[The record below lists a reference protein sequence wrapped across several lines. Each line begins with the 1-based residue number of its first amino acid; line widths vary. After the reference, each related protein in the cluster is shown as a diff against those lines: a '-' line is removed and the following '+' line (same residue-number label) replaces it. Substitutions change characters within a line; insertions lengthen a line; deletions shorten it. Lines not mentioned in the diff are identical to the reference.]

1 MSQSKTEDLSAA
13 LAGSILAAVDSPK
26 PGAVIQ
32 SGMQLHGTGWVIAEQ
47 EVLEITVYLGDIFL
61 CHAAYGYERNDVFEK
76 YPDFAQASHSGFAF
90 SATVPT
96 FPDAPPPLIVDVK
109 THGGGQVRCHVHLTA
124 AQPTTAIAV
133 APAPAPSGIRIFVDA
148 AVLDPHGVL
157 RVTGWIISLAPLCAF
172 TLFMGEQQLGAP
184 EVGIERVDVARDYP
198 LYPNALSS
206 GFRLVQDVAE
216 LDQSSPTIRVL
227 AVSEDGLRRQVIV
240 PIELPTTDTRR
251 TSMPDDVPD
260 DVFDIYCDEF
270 AISTDGLVSVEGW
283 AVAAEGIAS
292 ISILLDDAAVGE
304 AEFGLLRP
312 DVGNRFPHVAD
323 ARTAGFKFTRRLPE
337 LIAGD
342 HQAAICARTSAGR
355 EQVVLLSVQVSD
367 PRTVLAASNPAAAAA
382 TAVRY
387 SIDLP
392 KLVGDAAA
400 EPLRGALTI
409 VGWAVATGG
418 LASVEVRVD
427 GRSFGPAYIGV
438 RREDLALAFP
448 EHEEALFSG
457 FAQTIP
463 HKMIG
468 EGHHI
473 VQLVI
478 RGKKGDVVER
488 AFSLVSEPPA
498 DIAAASLRTRLPQT
512 EVDLKLAVLRRQ
524 LYHPQFVVAVILADK
539 PSHASIMTTIESLRR
554 QEYVDWHALFVASS
568 EEASTKAAAAVSN
581 ARPEW
586 LQGLQFGSPLTLQQ
600 SLDKQLDQPNRFLV
614 VLHAGDRLGAD
625 CLLEMALQSAL
636 QRDAD
641 FIYADERRH
650 DPAQGV
656 TQPWLK
662 PDWAPDLLL
671 SSNYIG
677 RPWCASA
684 PLVGKAGL
692 SVQQMATHGSY
703 DTVLRLTE
711 AARQIY
717 HIPRILCD
725 RTGTHEDSK
734 TLERRA
740 LAGALQRHGTVG
752 KIVAGRAGGTWR
764 VKRSVDRKQKV
775 SLIMPTC
782 AAGGHIKVAIT
793 SIREKT
799 AYRHFEI
806 IVIDN
811 IPDTQ
816 PDWKSWVRHHADRV
830 IDLPD
835 AFNWSRFN
843 NLGAAA
849 ADGDFL
855 LFINDDVE
863 AIEPEWLDALVEHA
877 QRPEVGVVGAQLL
890 YPDRKVQHAGL
901 FLDGAH
907 GRHAFRYIPNDE
919 PGSFGLALS
928 QRNVIAVTG
937 ACFMVRR
944 DHFEALNGFD
954 EAHRIINNDLDF
966 CLRTWRSSKRV
977 VFTPFASL
985 IHHELA
991 SRAKLKD
998 EFDESHFMQAWSEV
1012 IYDGDPF
1019 FHPLLAASA
1028 DDYIQE
1034 PEPVETLY
1042 AGNPIIAKERVR
1054 RILAIKVDHIGDFII
1069 ALPAFARIKRHFPAA
1084 KLTVLAAKASMALA
1098 HLEPV
1103 IDEVIEFN
1111 FFHARSS
1118 LGKETLDDDALS
1130 ALETRLAPY
1139 SFDLAIDLRAQPDTR
1154 HLLQRSGA
1162 SVMAGFDTGG
1172 RFPWLDIMLEWDGD
1186 QHLVPKR
1193 PHATNSLVQLV
1204 ETVAVMCDRDWIS
1217 RGDLSYD
1224 QAIAQLRA
1232 FPAASGVSSV
1242 FFDQPLVCIHPGAG
1256 SAMKQWP
1263 TRSYADLIDMFVLKQ
1278 GLNVVLIGSAEEVKV
1293 VDDIRAR
1300 VAKPDRVISFVN
1312 AVSLGDLPVLLQAC
1326 RLFVGNDSGPK
1337 HLAAALGIPT
1347 LGIHSSNVDAAEWAP
1362 LSPHGAA
1369 VRRRM
1374 ACAPCY
1380 ISNPSDCHRRL
1391 ACINGIGASYV
1402 YRVARALLATVLKH
1416 SLTN

>member
-1 MSQSKTEDLSAA
+1 MTEDLSAA
-13 LAGSILAAVDSPK
+13 LGGSILAAVDSPK
-26 PGAVIQ
+26 PGAVIH
-32 SGMQLHGTGWVIAEQ
+32 SGMPLHGTGWVIAEQ
-47 EVLEITVYLGDIFL
+47 EVLEIAIYLGDIFL

-76 YPDFAQASHSGFAF
+76 YPDFAQARHSGFAF

-96 FPDAPPPLIVDVK
+96 IPDDPPPLFVDVK
-109 THGGGQVRCHVHLTA
+109 TLGGGRIRCRVYLTVG
-124 AQPTTAIAV
+124 QPKTAIAV
-133 APAPAPSGIRIFVDA
+133 APTPGPSGIRIFVDT

-157 RVTGWIISLAPLCAF
+157 RVTGWIISLTPLCAF

-184 EVGIERVDVARDYP
+184 EVGIERVDVERDYP

-216 LDQSSPTIRVL
+216 FDQSSPTVRL
-227 AVSEDGLRRQVIV
+227 QAVSEDGLRRQVIV
-240 PIELPTTDTRR
+240 PIELPATDTRR

-270 AISTDGLVSVEGW
+270 AISTDGSVSVEGW

-304 AEFGLLRP
+304 AEFGLVRP

-337 LIAGD
+337 SIAGD

-367 PRTVLAASNPAAAAA
+367 LGTGLAASNPTADAA
-382 TAVRY
+382 TAIRY

-392 KLVGDAAA
+392 NLAGDAAA
-400 EPLRGALTI
+400 EPLRGALTV

-427 GRSFGPAYIGV
+427 GRSFGPAYVGV

-463 HKMIG
+463 HKLIG

-498 DIAAASLRTRLPQT
+498 DIAAASLRTRVPQT

-524 LYHPQFVVAVILADK
+524 SYSPRFVVAVILADK

-554 QEYVDWHALFVASS
+554 QEYDDWRALFVAASD
-568 EEASTKAAAAVSN
+568 EAATKAATEVSN
-581 ARPEW
+581 ARSEW
-586 LQGLQFGSPLTLQQ
+586 LQKLQFGSPLALQQ
-600 SLDKQLDQPNRFLV
+600 SLDEQLDQPNAFLV
-614 VLHAGDRLGAD
+614 VLHAGDLLGAD
-625 CLLEMALQSAL
+625 CLLEMAVQSAL
-636 QRDAD
+636 KRHAD

-650 DPAQGV
+650 DPALDV
-656 TQPWLK
+656 RQPWLK

-671 SSNYIG
+671 STNYIG

-684 PLVGKAGL
+684 PVVAEARISL
-692 SVQQMATHGSY
+692 QHMATLGSY
-703 DTVLRLTE
+703 DAVLRLTE
-711 AARQIY
+711 AAKRIC
-717 HIPRILCD
+717 HIPRILCE

-734 TLERRA
+734 ALERRA
-740 LAGALQRHGTVG
+740 LTGALQRHGSVG
-752 KIVAGRAGGTWR
+752 KVMAGRANGTWR
-764 VKRSVDRKQKV
+764 VKRSISRKQKV

-782 AAGGHIKVAIT
+782 GSGGHIEVAIT

-799 AYRHFEI
+799 AYRYFEI
-806 IVIDN
+806 VVIDN
-811 IPDTQ
+811 IPADL
-816 PDWKSWVRHHADRV
+816 PDSKKWVRQHADRV
-830 IDLPD
+830 IDIPG

-843 NLGAAA
+843 NMAAAA

-863 AIEPEWLDALVEHA
+863 AIEPAWLDALVEHA

-890 YPDRKVQHAGL
+890 YPDRKVQHGGL
-901 FLDGAH
+901 FLDGPH
-907 GRHAFRYIPNDE
+907 GRHAFRYSPHDE

-998 EFDESHFMQAWSEV
+998 EFDESHFMRTWSTF
-1012 IYDGDPF
+1012 IARGDPF
-1019 FHPLLAASA
+1019 FHPLLAANA

-1098 HLEPV
+1098 HLEPA

-1111 FFHARSS
+1111 FFHERSS
-1118 LGKETLDDDALS
+1118 LGKETLDIYALS
-1130 ALETRLAPY
+1130 ALESRLAPY

-1154 HLLQRSGA
+1154 HLLQHSGA

-1186 QHLVPKR
+1186 RHLVPKR
-1193 PHATNSLVQLV
+1193 AHATNSLVQLV

-1224 QAIAQLRA
+1224 KAIIQLRA
-1232 FPAASGVSSV
+1232 LRAASGLSSA

-1256 SAMKQWP
+1256 SPMKEWP
-1263 TRSYADLIDMFVLKQ
+1263 MRSYADLIDMFVSKDCLH
-1278 GLNVVLIGSAEEVKV
+1278 VVLIGGPNEVKAV
-1293 VDDIRAR
+1293 EAIRAH
-1300 VAKPDRVISFVN
+1300 VAQPEKVISLVD
-1312 AVSLGDLPVLLQAC
+1312 AVSLGDLPVVLQAC

-1337 HLAAALGIPT
+1337 HLAAALGVPT
-1347 LGIHSSNVDAAEWAP
+1347 LGIHSSNVDAAEWGP
-1362 LSPHGAA
+1362 LGPSAAA

-1374 ACAPCY
+1374 GCGPCY
-1380 ISNPSDCHRRL
+1380 ISVPSDCHRRL
-1391 ACINGIGASYV
+1391 ACIHGIRASDV
-1402 YRVARALLATVLKH
+1402 YRVARVLLASVDANRILH
-1416 SLTN
+1416 